1 MTASRKTKL
10 VAAGGGLAA
19 LVLAAGALAQTDT
32 FSPKEES
39 DALVADAAELLG
51 VEPAELTDAL
61 RQAFENRIDAAVA
74 DGRLTEEQAER
85 MREHLES
92 GDLPLLH
99 GPWGGHG
106 PGDGMGLHHG
116 FGGGL
121 DAAAE
126 TLGLSED
133 ELRDAL
139 RDGDTLADVA
149 EEQGVSVDDLVRAM
163 VDAARADLDQAV
175 EDGRMTDT
183 MRDSML
189 ESLDE
194 RIRAL
199 VTEGLRPMHGGPGHR
214 GFGPFFDSRDAA

>member
-1 MTASRKTKL
+1 MTASRKTRL
-10 VAAGGGLAA
+10 AVAGGGLAA

-32 FSPKEES
+32 FSPKEER

-61 RQAFENRIDAAVA
+61 RQAFENRIDEAVA
-74 DGRLTEEQAER
+74 GGRLTEEQAER
-85 MREHLES
+85 MREHVEG

-106 PGDGMGLHHG
+106 PRDGMGLHHG
-116 FGGGL
+116 SSGGL

-126 TLGLSED
+126 ALGLSED

-149 EEQGVSVDDLVRAM
+149 EEQGTPVDDLVRAM
-163 VDAARADLDQAV
+163 VDAARADLEKAV
-175 EDGRMTDT
+175 GDGRMTDA

-194 RIRAL
+194 RIRTF
-199 VTEGLRPMHGGPGHR
+199 VTEGFRPLHGGPGHR
-214 GFGPFFDSRDAA
+214 GFGPFSGSRDAA

>member
-1 MTASRKTKL
+1 MTASRKTRL

-61 RQAFENRIDAAVA
+61 RQAFENRIEEAVA

-106 PGDGMGLHHG
+106 PRNGMGHHA

-121 DAAAE
+121 DAAAA
-126 TLGLSED
+126 TLGLSEG

-139 RDGDTLADVA
+139 RDGDTLAGVA
-149 EEQGVSVDDLVRAM
+149 EEQGVPVDDLVRAM

-175 EDGRMTDT
+175 EDGRMTDA

-199 VTEGLRPMHGGPGHR
+199 VTEGFRPMDGGPGHR

>member
-1 MTASRKTKL
+1 MTASRRIRL

-32 FSPKEES
+32 FSPKEER

-61 RQAFENRIDAAVA
+61 RQAFENRIDEAVA
-74 DGRLTEEQAER
+74 DGRLTDEQADR
-85 MREHLES
+85 MREHLGS
-92 GDLPLLH
+92 GDVPLLH

-106 PGDGMGLHHG
+106 PRDGMGLHHG
-116 FGGGL
+116 FPGGL
-121 DAAAE
+121 DATAE
-126 TLGLSED
+126 ALGLSED

-149 EEQGVSVDDLVRAM
+149 EAQGTSVDDLVRAM

-175 EDGRMTDT
+175 EDGRMTDA

-199 VTEGLRPMHGGPGHR
+199 VTEGFRPLHGGPGHR
-214 GFGPFFDSRDAA
+214 GFGPSPGFRDAA

>member
-10 VAAGGGLAA
+10 VGAGGGLAA

-32 FSPKEES
+32 FSPKEER

-61 RQAFENRIDAAVA
+61 RQAFENRIDEAVA

-85 MREHLES
+85 MRAHLES

-106 PGDGMGLHHG
+106 PRDGMGLHHG
-116 FGGGL
+116 FPGGL

-126 TLGLSED
+126 ALGLSED

-149 EEQGVSVDDLVRAM
+149 EEQGTSVDDLVRAM
-163 VDAARADLDQAV
+163 VDAARADLENAV
-175 EDGRMTDT
+175 EDGRMTDA

-199 VTEGLRPMHGGPGHR
+199 VTEGFRPLHGGPGHR
-214 GFGPFFDSRDAA
+214 GFGPFSGSRDAA

>member
-1 MTASRKTKL
+1 MTASRKTRL

-39 DALVADAAELLG
+39 DALVANAAELLG
-51 VEPAELTDAL
+51 VEPVELTDAL

-74 DGRLTEEQAER
+74 DGRMTEEQAER

-106 PGDGMGLHHG
+106 PRDGMGLHHG

-126 TLGLSED
+126 TLGLSQD

-139 RDGDTLADVA
+139 RDGDRSPT
-149 EEQGVSVDDLVRAM
+149 SPRSRACPSTTSSARWSTPRAPTWTRRSRT
-163 VDAARADLDQAV
+163 AA
-175 EDGRMTDT
+175 
-183 MRDSML
+183 
-189 ESLDE
+189 
-194 RIRAL
+194 
-199 VTEGLRPMHGGPGHR
+199 
-214 GFGPFFDSRDAA
+214 